1 MRGVIALAA
10 AISLPATL
18 ENGAAFPHRNLT
30 LFLTFFV
37 ILVTLVLQGLTL
49 PFVICVLGLA
59 GANVPHGEE
68 REARRLVLQAA
79 LEHLEKRRQGD
90 AQDWSGVYED
100 MERHYRQRMATAEA
114 EATEENEMTREH
126 YARYL
131 ALSEELLKIE
141 RATTLN
147 LMEAGRIDDELAREL
162 EQEQDLSE
170 IRLKASLDH
179 QARRG

>member
-1 MRGVIALAA
+1 LAA

-18 ENGAAFPHRNLT
+18 ENGAGFPHRNLI
-30 LFLTFFV
+30 LFLTFSI

-49 PFVICVLGLA
+49 PGLIRVLGLA
-59 GANVPHGEE
+59 GAHTAHSEE
-68 REARRLVLQAA
+68 NEARRLVLQAA
-79 LEHLEKRRQGD
+79 LDHLETRRQSD
-90 AQDWSGVYED
+90 TQDWSGLYQD
-100 MERHYRQRMATAEA
+100 MERHYSHRMANAVAEA
-114 EATEENEMTREH
+114 NEENQMTREH

-131 ALSEELLKIE
+131 ALSRELLKIE
-141 RATTLN
+141 RITTLS
-147 LMEAGRIDDELAREL
+147 LMEEGRIDDEVAREL